1 MKKYKGFSLIELLV
15 VFIILAILTTV
26 TVLTLNPTRRMVKTE
41 DGAAAVF
48 NIMRQARIQSITRRQ
63 FYGVVVNT
71 ANTDQTL
78 TLNNSNINLT
88 FLTQSVSLVDMGELA
103 PGDEVIILTKQLPP
117 DVIVNA
123 SYFPIPNMDFPAPER
138 NFTKY
143 DFATGPFVTYFD
155 PAGRAVTLA
164 DGTGTQTYSTFYFSS
179 FDIDLTQGP
188 TLLRAVT
195 LYGATGGVKLWRYL
209 PAGAP
214 NKWSTKI
221 DINS

>member
-1 MKKYKGFSLIELLV
+1 MKRYKGFSLIELLV

-78 TLNNSNINLT
+78 MLGTNLT
-88 FLTQSVSLVDMGELA
+88 FLSQSVSLVDMGELA
-103 PGDEVIILTKQLPP
+103 TGDEVIILTKQLPP

-123 SYFPIPNMDFPAPER
+123 SYFPIPNVDFPAPER

-143 DFATGPFVTYFD
+143 DFATGPFVAFFD
-155 PAGRAVTLA
+155 PAGRAVNSA

-209 PAGAP
+209 PTGAP